1 MGWQWE
7 GDSNS
12 DSDRD
17 RDSDNNDGDRNRD
30 GCIGCGGPLKRWGG
44 SVLGF
49 AVDNGWTFIVSANG
63 TIIQGCE
70 VVYLLLYHTTSHK
83 NENYLNLS

>member
-17 RDSDNNDGDRNRD
+17 RDSDNNDGDRDRD
-30 GCIGCGGPLKRWGG
+30 GCIGCGGSLKGWGG

-49 AVDNGWTFIVSANG
+49 VVDNGWTFIVSVNG
-63 TIIQGCE
+63 TIIRGCE
-70 VVYLLLYHTTSHK
+70 VVHLLLYHMK
-83 NENYLNLS
+83 